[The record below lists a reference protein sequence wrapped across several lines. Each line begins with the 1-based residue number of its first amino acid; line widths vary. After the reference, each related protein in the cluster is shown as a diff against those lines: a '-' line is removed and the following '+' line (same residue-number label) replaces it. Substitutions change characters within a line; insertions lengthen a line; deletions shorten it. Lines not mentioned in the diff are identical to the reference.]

1 MYIATVNRKEQTE
14 RGIQFFVD
22 FTDGATVVTESVIPQ
37 DEDGLIYY
45 VKARLDSLNSS
56 KTLPTKFLDGAVI
69 EVVKPVVPPTV
80 DEAKVIAYQEAR
92 GGLIIAKQDLDLGLI
107 TQAEFLIQQA
117 TVIALKPIK

>member
-22 FTDGATVVTESVIPQ
+22 FTDGETVVTESVIPQ

-80 DEAKVIAYQEAR
+80 DEAKVIVYQQAR
-92 GGLIIAKQDLDLGLI
+92 FRLIEAKQDLDLGLI
-107 TQAEFLIQQA
+107 TEAGFLMQRA
-117 TVIALKPIK
+117 VVIALKPSK